1 MELDTLKTMVL
12 HNLTDAQA
20 LDIIVTD
27 VKALTAITDIMIIC
41 SGRSNRH
48 VRAIANSLLKAIKS
62 YHTARCEADADNEW
76 ILIDMNEIL
85 VHIMLPNIRA
95 LYNLEEFWCVKS
107 PPTNP
112 T

>member
-1 MELDTLKTMVL
+1 MELDSLKTMVL
-12 HNLTDAQA
+12 SNLTDSQA

-27 VKALTAITDIMIIC
+27 VKAVTAITDIMIIC
-41 SGRSNRH
+41 SGRSSRH

-62 YHTARCEADADNEW
+62 SHAARCEADADNEW

-95 LYNLEEFWCVKS
+95 LYNLEELWCVNI
-107 PPTNP
+107 PPEKP
-112 T
+112 A